1 MLSENAIAPATSRD
15 KYCASVDAGAI
26 ARTDTSNMG
35 AAMNQIPFSA
45 SGEHTQVSR
54 LTDAFG
60 REITYLRLSVTDR
73 CNFRCFYCMRGD
85 VKFVPKAEVLSLE
98 EMDRLC
104 AAFFRL
110 GVRKLRLTG
119 GEPLLRPNIMWL
131 VKQLGARLDQGQ
143 FDELTMTTNGTS
155 LSRHAVELAA
165 AGVRRVNVSLDSL
178 DARTFQ
184 QITQFDA
191 LGSVL
196 DGIHAAL
203 AAGLAVRINI
213 VAMAGVNDAE
223 YDRLIHW
230 CGAHGCDMALI
241 ELMPF
246 GNQDSGMYQALD
258 PIQKRLSER
267 WTLTPSQHGTG
278 GPCRYWHI
286 GETGHRIGF
295 ITPMSHGFCSS
306 CNRVRVTCTGRLVP
320 CMAQQG
326 DIDLRAALRCTG
338 TDNELEAA
346 ILAAIMHKPEGHQ
359 FNATHGSEQGH
370 RMWQMGG

>member
-1 MLSENAIAPATSRD
+1 
-15 KYCASVDAGAI
+15 
-26 ARTDTSNMG
+26 
-35 AAMNQIPFSA
+35 MNQIPFSED
-45 SGEHTQVSR
+45 SRHTPGSR

-104 AAFFRL
+104 GAFIRL

-131 VKQLGARLDQGQ
+131 VNRLGERVDRGEL
-143 FDELTMTTNGTS
+143 DELTMTTNGTS
-155 LSRHAVELAA
+155 LSRYAVQLAA

-178 DARTFQ
+178 NAATFQ

-191 LGSVL
+191 LGEVL
-196 DGIHAAL
+196 EGIHAGL
-203 AAGLAVRINI
+203 SAGLAIRINI

-230 CGAHGCDMALI
+230 CSAHGCDMALI

-246 GNQDSGMYQALD
+246 GSQDSAMYQPLD
-258 PIQKRLSER
+258 PIQKRLAER

-326 DIDLRAALRCTG
+326 DIDLRAALRG
-338 TDNELEAA
+338 SKADDALETA
-346 ILAAIMHKPEGHQ
+346 ILAAIKHKPEGHQ
-359 FNATHGSEQGH
+359 FDAARGSDQGQ